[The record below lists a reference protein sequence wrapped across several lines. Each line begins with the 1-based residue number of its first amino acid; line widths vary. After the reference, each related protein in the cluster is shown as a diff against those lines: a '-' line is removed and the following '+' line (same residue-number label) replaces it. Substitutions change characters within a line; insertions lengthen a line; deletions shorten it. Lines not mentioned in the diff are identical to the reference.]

1 MVTLKHGLDVWTGR
15 CKIVKLLLKSGN
27 IFLVS
32 NGRAKHNIC
41 KITKIFLKWQFLK
54 PTCLL
59 ISLKVLDGC
68 LNTPYSVYRYKRQIS
83 QENPQNI
90 ERIWF
95 GLVYLYRSL
104 SIQFIPTK
112 DSSAQSPPYNME
124 IKAKLSNTKHCII

>member
-1 MVTLKHGLDVWTGR
+1 MVTLKHGPDVWTGR
-15 CKIVKLLLKSGN
+15 CKIVKKNLKSWN

-32 NGRAKHNIC
+32 KGLHTIFVKSQ
-41 KITKIFLKWQFLK
+41 KMFLKWKFVK
-54 PTCLL
+54 HPCLL

-95 GLVYLYRSL
+95 GLVW
-104 SIQFIPTK
+104 FIYTGPFPSN
-112 DSSAQSPPYNME
+112 SSQLKILLLNLLLTTW
-124 IKAKLSNTKHCII
+124 KLKPS

>member
-1 MVTLKHGLDVWTGR
+1 MVTLKHGPDVWTGR
-15 CKIVKLLLKSGN
+15 CKIVKKILKSWN

-32 NGRAKHNIC
+32 KGLHTIFVKSQ
-41 KITKIFLKWQFLK
+41 KMFLKWKFVK
-54 PTCLL
+54 HPCLL